1 MRRIFATER
10 RYLGLL
16 VLTAGTAVGS
26 VVGPADARV
35 TALSINDTQPAFG
48 GASFGSAGTYE
59 VITGTFIDEVDPD
72 DPHNAVIVDVDL
84 GPKSANGT
92 VSFSADFQ
100 IIKPKSLANSA
111 HRVIYDLPNR
121 GNPGALGTLN
131 GSSPVN
137 TAVPPTSGGAGNGF
151 LMNMGWSIV
160 EVGWDL
166 SAPQGNSGF
175 GITLPVAKHRDGTS
189 ITGPA
194 LEELV
199 VDQVTPPATLP
210 ATLPLTYAAA
220 TSDQSQASL
229 TVRENYGDTPTPIP
243 PSGWAYTDDTLKA
256 VKLTSGPFGGSGSFG
271 PPLLYEFSYIAKDPL
286 IVGLGFAAIRDL
298 ATFLRHAK
306 TDDHGVP
313 NPLAGDV
320 KYIYTICSSQPCR
333 TTRDFVLW
341 GFNDA
346 DIPEGARHHN
356 WGDRDW
362 WDHFWLRPPHH
373 EKAIDGMLNY
383 IGGGNGIYMNY
394 RFAQPTRTHRQHI
407 ARWFPEFQF
416 PFADLTIFDPVTR
429 QFDGRLARCE
439 ETDTCPNIFEANSEN
454 EFWAKGGSML
464 VTDGQGHDLD
474 LSRSPNVRYYL
485 LSSFQHG
492 TGNSNSTGICRQF
505 GNPLSS
511 APVER
516 ALLVD
521 LDQWVSEGT
530 PPPANHVP
538 HISDGTLVPP
548 LPQSGEGFP
557 NIPNVSYRTTPPTP
571 ITTLPVT
578 PLVTYNGVLH
588 TGDLWDFGPGLDH
601 GIVSVIPPV
610 LLGTPYKIYVPKT
623 DADGN
628 DIAGVRVPSVVVPI
642 ATYTGWGLRAGNAA
656 DPVPIVDGCDATGQ
670 FIPFPNT
677 IAQRLAAHDPRPSL
691 QERYGNAAGTNADYV
706 AKVKAAADALVEE
719 RFLLEVPGLVQDVE
733 TYTVPAA
740 SVTIPAKP

>member
-1 MRRIFATER
+1 MRQILPTEPA
-10 RYLGLL
+10 YCGLL
-16 VLTAGTAVGS
+16 ALMLGITLAANI
-26 VVGPADARV
+26 ADARV
-35 TALSINDTQPAFG
+35 TQLNITSVASAFS

-59 VITGTFIDEVDPD
+59 VITGTFTDEVDPD

-84 GPKSANGT
+84 GPKNANGT
-92 VSFSADFQ
+92 VSFTADFQ

-131 GSSPVN
+131 GSSSVN
-137 TAVPPTSGGAGNGF
+137 TAVPPTSGAAGNGF

-166 SAPQGNSGF
+166 SAPQGHSGF
-175 GITLPVAKHRDGTS
+175 GITLPVAKHRDGKS

-243 PSGWAYTDDTLKA
+243 PAGWAYTDDTLKA

-306 TDDHGVP
+306 TDDHGVA

-346 DIPEGARHHN
+346 DIPEGAHHHN

-383 IGGGNGIYMNY
+383 IGGANGIYMNY

-416 PFADLTIFDPVTR
+416 PFADLTIFDPVTHR
-429 QFDGRLARCE
+429 IDGRLARCE

-464 VTDGQGHDLD
+464 VTDGQGHDLN
-474 LSRSPNVRYYL
+474 LKRTPNVRYYL

-492 TGNSNSTGICRQF
+492 TGNSTTTGICRQL

-521 LDQWVSEGT
+521 LDQWVSEGI
-530 PPPANHVP
+530 PPPANRVP
-538 HISDGTLVPP
+538 RISDRTLVPP
-548 LPQSGEGFP
+548 SPQSGVGFP
-557 NIPNVSYRTTPPTP
+557 NIPNPQ
-571 ITTLPVT
+571 TTLPVT
-578 PLVTYNGVLH
+578 PFVVYNGVLH
-588 TGDLWDFGPGLDH
+588 TGDLWDFGPKFDE
-601 GIVSVIPPV
+601 GIVSIIPPI
-610 LLGTPYKIYVPKT
+610 LHGTPYKIYVPKT

-628 DIAGVRVPSVVVPI
+628 DIAGVRVPSVAVPI
-642 ATYTGWGLRAGNAA
+642 ATYTGWGLRAGNKL
-656 DPVPIVDGCDATGQ
+656 DPVRIVDGCDATGQ

-677 IAQRLAAHDPRPSL
+677 IAQRMATHDPRPSL
-691 QERYGNAAGTNADYV
+691 QERYGNSAGTNADYV
-706 AKVKAAADALVEE
+706 AKVKAAAQALVAD

-740 SVTIPAKP
+740 SVSIPHNP

>member
-1 MRRIFATER
+1 MSPPYISSSGFWLALAGIAF
-10 RYLGLL
+10 LGS
-16 VLTAGTAVGS
+16 AS
-26 VVGPADARV
+26 VANARV
-35 TALSINDTQPAFG
+35 TTLSIADVQPAFG

-72 DPHNAVIVDVDL
+72 DPHNAVIVDIDL
-84 GPKSANGT
+84 GQKNANGT

-137 TAVPPTSGGAGNGF
+137 TAVPPSSGDAGNKF

-166 SAPQGNSGF
+166 SAPQGGKGF
-175 GITLPVAKHRDGTS
+175 GITLPVAKHHNGTS

-199 VDQVTPPATLP
+199 VEQVTPHATLP

-229 TVRENYGDTPTPIP
+229 TVRENYRDTPTPIP
-243 PSGWAYTDDTLKA
+243 PSGWAYTDATLKA

-271 PPLLYEFSYIAKDPL
+271 PPLLYEFSYIAKDPQ
-286 IVGLGFAAIRDL
+286 IVGLGFAAIRDF

-306 TDDHGVP
+306 ADDHGVA
-313 NPLAGDV
+313 NPLFGDV

-341 GFNDA
+341 SFNDA
-346 DIPEGARHHN
+346 DIPEGAH
-356 WGDRDW
+356 
-362 WDHFWLRPPHH
+362 LRPPHH

-383 IGGGNGIYMNY
+383 ICGGNGIYMNY

-416 PFADLTIFDPVTR
+416 PFADLTIFDAVTR
-429 QFDGRLARCE
+429 RIDGRLARCE

-474 LSRSPNVRYYL
+474 LSRTPNVRYYL

-492 TGNSNSTGICRQF
+492 TGNSNSTGICRQL

-521 LDQWVSEGT
+521 LDQWVSEGI
-530 PPPANHVP
+530 PPPANRVP
-538 HISDGTLVPP
+538 RISDSTLVPP
-548 LPQSGEGFP
+548 SQSKVGFP
-557 NIPNVSYRTTPPTP
+557 DIPNVSYKTTIPTP
-571 ITTLPVT
+571 NTTLPVT
-578 PLVTYNGVLH
+578 SFVTFNGVLH
-588 TGDLWDFGPGLDH
+588 TGDLWDFGPRFEK
-601 GIVSVIPPV
+601 GIVSTIPPIP
-610 LLGTPYKIYVPKT
+610 LGTPYKIYVPKT
-623 DADGN
+623 DTDGN

-656 DPVPIVDGCDATGQ
+656 DPVPMVDGCDATGQ

-691 QERYGNAAGTNADYV
+691 QERYGNADGTNADYV
-706 AKVKAAADALVEE
+706 AKVKAAADALVKE
-719 RFLLEVPGLVQDVE
+719 RFLLEVPGLVQDIE

-740 SVTIPAKP
+740 SVTIAAKP

>member
-1 MRRIFATER
+1 MKHIFAANHFH
-10 RYLGLL
+10 GALL
-16 VLTAGTAVGS
+16 AAVGTAVLGS
-26 VVGPADARV
+26 APVVNARV
-35 TALSINDTQPAFG
+35 TQINITSAAPAFG
-48 GASFGSAGTYE
+48 GASFGSVGSYE
-59 VITGTFIDEVDPD
+59 VITGTFTDEVDPD
-72 DPHNAVIVDVDL
+72 DPHNAVIVDIGL
-84 GPKSANGT
+84 GPKNADGT

-137 TAVPPTSGGAGNGF
+137 TAVPPSSGAAGNGF

-166 SAPQGNSGF
+166 SAPQGKVGF
-175 GITLPVAKHRDGTS
+175 GITLPVAKHRNGTS

-199 VDQVTPPATLP
+199 VDQTATA
-210 ATLPLTYAAA
+210 ATLPLTYPAAS
-220 TSDQSQASL
+220 SDQSQASL
-229 TVRENYGDTPTPIP
+229 TVRENYADKPTTIP
-243 PSGWAYTDDTLKA
+243 SSGWAYTDSTLTA
-256 VKLTSGPFGGSGSFG
+256 VKLTSGAFGDANSFG
-271 PPLLYEFSYIAKDPL
+271 PTALYEFSYIAKDPL

-306 TDDHGVP
+306 TDDHGVA

-320 KYIYTICSSQPCR
+320 EYIYTICSSQPCR

-346 DIPEGARHHN
+346 DIPEGAHRHN

-373 EKAIDGMLNY
+373 EKAVDGMLNY

-416 PFADLTIFDPVTR
+416 PFANLTIFDPVTHR
-429 QFDGRLARCE
+429 IDGRLARCE

-474 LSRSPNVRYYL
+474 LSRTPNVRYYL
-485 LSSFQHG
+485 LSGFQHG
-492 TGNSNSTGICRQF
+492 TGNSTMTGICRQL

-521 LDQWVSEGT
+521 LDQWVSEGF
-530 PPPANHVP
+530 PPPANRVP

-548 LPQSGEGFP
+548 LPQSGQGFP
-557 NIPNVSYRTTPPTP
+557 NIPNPQ
-571 ITTLPVT
+571 TTLPAT
-578 PLVTYNGVLH
+578 PFVAYNGVLH
-588 TGDLWDFGPGLDH
+588 TGDLWDFGPKFDK
-601 GIVSVIPPV
+601 GIVSTIPPIP
-610 LLGTPYKIYVPKT
+610 LGTPYKIYVPKT
-623 DADGN
+623 DTDGN
-628 DIAGVRVPSVVVPI
+628 DIAGVRVPSVAVPI

-670 FIPFPNT
+670 YIPFPT
-677 IAQRLAAHDPRPSL
+677 TKAQRIAGGDPRPSL
-691 QERYGNAAGTNADYV
+691 QERYGNSAGTNADYV
-706 AKVKAAADALVEE
+706 AKVKAAAQALVAD
-719 RFLLEVPGLVQDVE
+719 RFLLEESGLVQDVE
-733 TYTVPAA
+733 TYTAPAA
-740 SVTIPAKP
+740 LVTIPANP

>member
-1 MRRIFATER
+1 MKHIFAANHFH
-10 RYLGLL
+10 GALL
-16 VLTAGTAVGS
+16 AAVGTAVLGS
-26 VVGPADARV
+26 APVVNARV
-35 TALSINDTQPAFG
+35 TQINITSAAPAFG
-48 GASFGSAGTYE
+48 GASFGSVGSYE
-59 VITGTFIDEVDPD
+59 VITGTFTDEVDPD
-72 DPHNAVIVDVDL
+72 DPHNAVIVDIGL
-84 GPKSANGT
+84 GPKNADGT

-137 TAVPPTSGGAGNGF
+137 TAVPPSSGAAGNGF

-166 SAPQGNSGF
+166 SAPQGKVGF
-175 GITLPVAKHRDGTS
+175 GITLPVAKHRNGTS

-199 VDQVTPPATLP
+199 VDQTATA
-210 ATLPLTYAAA
+210 ATLPLTYPAAS
-220 TSDQSQASL
+220 SDQSQASL
-229 TVRENYGDTPTPIP
+229 TVRENYADKPTTIP
-243 PSGWAYTDDTLKA
+243 SSGWAYTDSTLTA
-256 VKLTSGPFGGSGSFG
+256 VKLTSGAFGDANSFG
-271 PPLLYEFSYIAKDPL
+271 PTALYEFSYIAKDPL

-306 TDDHGVP
+306 TDDHGVA

-320 KYIYTICSSQPCR
+320 EYIYTICSSQPCR

-346 DIPEGARHHN
+346 DIPEGAHRHN

-373 EKAIDGMLNY
+373 EKAVDGMLNY

-416 PFADLTIFDPVTR
+416 PFANLTIFDPVTHR
-429 QFDGRLARCE
+429 IDGRLARCE

-474 LSRSPNVRYYL
+474 LSRTPNVRYYL
-485 LSSFQHG
+485 LSGFQHG
-492 TGNSNSTGICRQF
+492 TGNSTMTGICRQL

-521 LDQWVSEGT
+521 LDQWVSEGF
-530 PPPANHVP
+530 PPPANRVP

-548 LPQSGEGFP
+548 LPQSGQGFP
-557 NIPNVSYRTTPPTP
+557 NIPNPQ
-571 ITTLPVT
+571 TTLPAT
-578 PLVTYNGVLH
+578 PFVAYNGVLH
-588 TGDLWDFGPGLDH
+588 TGDLWDFGPKFDK
-601 GIVSVIPPV
+601 GIVSTIPPIP
-610 LLGTPYKIYVPKT
+610 LGTPYKIYVPKT
-623 DADGN
+623 DTDGN
-628 DIAGVRVPSVVVPI
+628 DIAGVRVPSVAVPI

-670 FIPFPNT
+670 YIPFPNT
-677 IAQRLAAHDPRPSL
+677 KAQRIAGGDPRPSL
-691 QERYGNAAGTNADYV
+691 QERYGNGAGTNADYV
-706 AKVKAAADALVEE
+706 AKVKAAAQALVAD
-719 RFLLEVPGLVQDVE
+719 RFLLEESGLVQDVE
-733 TYTVPAA
+733 TYTAPAA
-740 SVTIPAKP
+740 LVTIPANP

>member
-1 MRRIFATER
+1 MKHIFAANHFH
-10 RYLGLL
+10 GALL
-16 VLTAGTAVGS
+16 AAVGTAVLGS
-26 VVGPADARV
+26 APVVNARV
-35 TALSINDTQPAFG
+35 TQINITSAAPAFG
-48 GASFGSAGTYE
+48 GASFGSVGSYE
-59 VITGTFIDEVDPD
+59 VITGTFTDEVDPD
-72 DPHNAVIVDVDL
+72 DPHNAVIVDIGL
-84 GPKSANGT
+84 GPKNADGT

-137 TAVPPTSGGAGNGF
+137 TAVPPSSGAAGNGF

-166 SAPQGNSGF
+166 SAPQGKVGF
-175 GITLPVAKHRDGTS
+175 GITLPVAKHRNGTS

-199 VDQVTPPATLP
+199 VDQTATA
-210 ATLPLTYAAA
+210 ATLPLTYPAAS
-220 TSDQSQASL
+220 SDQSQASL
-229 TVRENYGDTPTPIP
+229 TVRENYADKPTTIP
-243 PSGWAYTDDTLKA
+243 SSGWAYTDSTLTA
-256 VKLTSGPFGGSGSFG
+256 VKLTSGAFGDAKSFG
-271 PPLLYEFSYIAKDPL
+271 PTALYEFSYIAKDPL

-306 TDDHGVP
+306 TDDHGVA

-320 KYIYTICSSQPCR
+320 EYIYTICSSQPCR

-346 DIPEGARHHN
+346 DIPEGAHRHN

-373 EKAIDGMLNY
+373 EKAVDGMLNY

-394 RFAQPTRTHRQHI
+394 RFAQPTRTHRQRI

-416 PFADLTIFDPVTR
+416 PFANLTIFDPVTHR
-429 QFDGRLARCE
+429 IDGRLARCE

-474 LSRSPNVRYYL
+474 LSRTPNVRYYL
-485 LSSFQHG
+485 LSGFQHG
-492 TGNSNSTGICRQF
+492 TGNSTMTGICRQL

-521 LDQWVSEGT
+521 LDQWRNRAKDSRTSRTPKQRCRQLPLSLITASFTPAICGISGRSSTRASSPPSRPFRSERPTRSMSQRPIPTATTSPVCVS
-530 PPPANHVP
+530 
-538 HISDGTLVPP
+538 
-548 LPQSGEGFP
+548 
-557 NIPNVSYRTTPPTP
+557 
-571 ITTLPVT
+571 
-578 PLVTYNGVLH
+578 
-588 TGDLWDFGPGLDH
+588 
-601 GIVSVIPPV
+601 
-610 LLGTPYKIYVPKT
+610 
-623 DADGN
+623 
-628 DIAGVRVPSVVVPI
+628 
-642 ATYTGWGLRAGNAA
+642 RAS
-656 DPVPIVDGCDATGQ
+656 PC
-670 FIPFPNT
+670 
-677 IAQRLAAHDPRPSL
+677 R
-691 QERYGNAAGTNADYV
+691 
-706 AKVKAAADALVEE
+706 
-719 RFLLEVPGLVQDVE
+719 
-733 TYTVPAA
+733 
-740 SVTIPAKP
+740 